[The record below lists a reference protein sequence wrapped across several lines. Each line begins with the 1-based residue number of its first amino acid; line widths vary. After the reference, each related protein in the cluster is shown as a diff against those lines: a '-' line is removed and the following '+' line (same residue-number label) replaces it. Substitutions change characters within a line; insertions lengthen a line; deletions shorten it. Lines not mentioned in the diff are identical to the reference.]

1 MRKKTKQNDKQ
12 TIANEKK
19 KKKKNKEKEENGTAE
34 AWTRTA
40 SVQGNPLRHWATKEN
55 TVTPV
60 KNIIFKA
67 YFFGET
73 APVKTSWECWWSR
86 KSRNLKLVSLSKY

>member
-12 TIANEKK
+12 TVANE

-34 AWTRTA
+34 VWTRTA

-55 TVTPV
+55 TVACV

-73 APVKTSWECWWSR
+73 APVNVVR
-86 KSRNLKLVSLSKY
+86 MLVEP

>member
-12 TIANEKK
+12 TVANEKK
-19 KKKKNKEKEENGTAE
+19 NKKNKEKEENGTAE

-40 SVQGNPLRHWATKEN
+40 TVQGNPLRHWATKEN
-55 TVTPV
+55 TVTCV

-67 YFFGET
+67 YVFGET
-73 APVKTSWECWWSR
+73 APVNVVR
-86 KSRNLKLVSLSKY
+86 MLVEP